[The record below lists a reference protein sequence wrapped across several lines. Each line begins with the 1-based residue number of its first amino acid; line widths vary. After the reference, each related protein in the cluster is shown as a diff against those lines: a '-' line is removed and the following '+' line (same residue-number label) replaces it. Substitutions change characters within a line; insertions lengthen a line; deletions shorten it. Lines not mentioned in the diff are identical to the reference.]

1 MDKTKPSVLVQPSF
15 QVAVFVWGL
24 VLIFI
29 GILLFNPGHTVMQ
42 CQSYERLGFYSIEGF
57 ELIVTDGCNRY
68 DIPLLSA
75 AGAVL
80 STGAVV
86 GTITWRLYSSDAYVS
101 SL

>member
-1 MDKTKPSVLVQPSF
+1 MIKTETSVLARPSF

-29 GILLFNPGHTVMQ
+29 GILLFNPGRTVMQ
-42 CQSYERLGFYSIEGF
+42 CQSYEEPGFYSIEGF

-68 DIPLLSA
+68 DIPLLSI

-80 STGAVV
+80 STGAAV
-86 GTITWRLYSSDAYVS
+86 GTVTWRLYSSDAYTS

>member
-1 MDKTKPSVLVQPSF
+1 MTKTKPSVLVQPSF

-42 CQSYERLGFYSIEGF
+42 CQFYEEPGFYAIEGF

-68 DIPLLSA
+68 DIPLLSVGGA
-75 AGAVL
+75 AL
-80 STGAVV
+80 SIGAVV
-86 GTITWRLYSSDAYVS
+86 GTVAWRLYSSDAYTS